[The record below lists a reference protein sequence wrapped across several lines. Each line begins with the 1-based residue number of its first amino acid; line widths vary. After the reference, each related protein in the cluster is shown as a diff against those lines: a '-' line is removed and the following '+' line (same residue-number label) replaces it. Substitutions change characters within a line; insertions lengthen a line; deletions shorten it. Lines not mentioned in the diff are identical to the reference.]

1 MIVYKGLI
9 VKFKKGFRI
18 DKTLRWLL
26 IMKIVFLEI
35 QINQKFKEIDFN
47 DYNQQY
53 NFIKNNQEIKLLFM
67 EIVFSF

>member
-9 VKFKKGFRI
+9 VKFKEGFRI
-18 DKTLRWLL
+18 DKTLRFRL

-35 QINQKFKEIDFN
+35 QINQKFKEIDSN
-47 DYNQQY
+47 EYNQQY
-53 NFIKNNQEIKLLFM
+53 NFIKNNQEIKLRFM

>member
-9 VKFKKGFRI
+9 VKFKEGFRI
-18 DKTLRWLL
+18 DKTLRCHL

-35 QINQKFKEIDFN
+35 QINQKFKEIDSN
-47 DYNQQY
+47 EYNQQY

>member
-18 DKTLRWLL
+18 DKILRCLL

-35 QINQKFKEIDFN
+35 QINQKFKEIDSN

>member
-18 DKTLRWLL
+18 DKTLRCLL

-35 QINQKFKEIDFN
+35 QINQKFKEIDCN

-67 EIVFSF
+67 EKVFSF